1 MAEHDPLIFDLHE
14 GHRRFLEL
22 VDSVRPELHR
32 YCARMTG
39 SVTEGEDV
47 VQDTLASAYYAL
59 SEMEEIPPLRP
70 WLFRIAHNRAL
81 DFLRRYDRRMG
92 EPLADDLA
100 AADAVAPDDALAR
113 DEALRAA
120 VWRFG
125 KLPPLPRSCVILKDV
140 LDHSLEEI
148 AALLDQSVPG
158 IKAALHRGRA
168 RLRALGATLGPPVP
182 PRSMSPAVARY
193 AALFN
198 ARDWDGIRAML
209 LDDVRLDVVSRA
221 QRTGRRQVGEYFTKY
236 AKTSDWH
243 LVPGWL
249 DGREV
254 LAVFRDPHDARPSYF
269 VELTLADGQIMA
281 IRDFR
286 FAPYVAREATI
297 ELAGVPR
304 SF

>member
-1 MAEHDPLIFDLHE
+1 VAEREPLIAELRE

-22 VDSVRPELHR
+22 VESVRPELHR

-39 SVTEGEDV
+39 SITEGEDI
-47 VQDTLASAYYAL
+47 VQDTLARAYYAL
-59 SEMEEIPPLRP
+59 SEMEETPPLRP

-81 DFLRRYDRRMG
+81 DVLRRYDRRMA
-92 EPLADDLA
+92 EPLTDDLA
-100 AADAVAPDDALAR
+100 AVDLVDPEDALAR

-120 VWRFG
+120 VSRFV

-148 AALLDQSVPG
+148 AALLGQSVAA

-168 RLRALGATLGPPVP
+168 RLRALGAMAGPPVP
-182 PRSMSPAVARY
+182 VRSASPTVARY

-198 ARDWDGIRAML
+198 ARDWDGVRAML
-209 LDDVRLDVVSRA
+209 LDDVRLDLVSRA
-221 QRTGRRQVGEYFTKY
+221 QRTGRRQVEEYFTKY
-236 AKTSDWH
+236 AGVSAWH

-254 LAVFRDPHDARPSYF
+254 LAVLRGPRETRPAYF
-269 VELTLADGQIMA
+269 VELTVVDERIAA
-281 IRDFR
+281 IRDYLFV
-286 FAPYVAREATI
+286 PYVVREAAI
-297 ELAGVPR
+297 DLASPR
-304 SF
+304 